1 MISTIQSVPHETG
14 IPKSGNGQTEAMDP
28 GKAGKEFESFFVSY
42 LLKVMRESL
51 PKDGWMGGG
60 PGGDLYTSLMD
71 QQVAEEI
78 SGGNGLGLSGMIR
91 EAMERQSGPTPEPPP
106 ITGVPPALPPSIPP
120 ENPPQG
126 FLPPVGGVLS
136 SGYGVRFHP
145 ILHRER
151 FHDGIDI
158 AAAENTPVY
167 PARNGEVIFSGWKEG
182 YGNLVIL
189 RHEDGYTT
197 RYAHN
202 AVNLVREGDKARR
215 GEAIATVGQTGK
227 ATGPHLHFE
236 IRKDGHP
243 VDPLSLIA

>member
-1 MISTIQSVPHETG
+1 MISPIQSLPQDPR
-14 IPKSGNGQTEAMDP
+14 ISKSGNGQPEAKDP

-51 PKDGWMGGG
+51 PKDGLMGGG
-60 PGGDLYTSLMD
+60 AGGDLYMSLMD

-78 SGGNGLGLSGMIR
+78 AGGNGLGVAGMIR
-91 EAMERQSGPTPEPPP
+91 EAMERQTGMTPGPPP
-106 ITGVPPALPPSIPP
+106 ITGTPPALPPSIPP
-120 ENPPQG
+120 ENSPQG

-136 SGYGVRFHP
+136 SGYGVRSHP

-189 RHEDGYTT
+189 RHEEGYTT
-197 RYAHN
+197 HYAHN
-202 AVNLVREGDKARR
+202 AVNLVREGDKVRS

-243 VDPLSLIA
+243 VNPLSLIA

>member
-1 MISTIQSVPHETG
+1 
-14 IPKSGNGQTEAMDP
+14 
-28 GKAGKEFESFFVSY
+28 
-42 LLKVMRESL
+42 
-51 PKDGWMGGG
+51 
-60 PGGDLYTSLMD
+60 
-71 QQVAEEI
+71 
-78 SGGNGLGLSGMIR
+78 
-91 EAMERQSGPTPEPPP
+91 
-106 ITGVPPALPPSIPP
+106 
-120 ENPPQG
+120 
-126 FLPPVGGVLS
+126 
-136 SGYGVRFHP
+136 FHP

-167 PARNGEVIFSGWKEG
+167 PARKGEVIFSGWKEG

-202 AVNLVREGDKARR
+202 AVNLVREGDKVRR
-215 GEAIATVGQTGK
+215 GETIARVGQTGK